1 MSSTHTPGEESPDD
15 DEIFPFIVDATTDRG
30 QHIFCKNLLLNLFE
44 PGISPCK
51 TEFPDVKIKRQIIDH
66 YLKDICNITQQ
77 YGIYSIEFTSPNHNN
92 RKYTIQTDDLDL
104 EFSKVFSEYIKSIQY
119 HNSQRANSIFTNEV
133 FAIIYSYIS
142 ILENEIPIT
151 NVSPTETSKHL
162 RVRHEITLLSSYLNI
177 IKENFT
183 KYVYKMQLYLRPF
196 YNILR
201 QQNNF
206 EWNTEHQTRFEEI
219 KKLLTE
225 QISNTIP
232 DSNQPFYAMCD
243 ASNFGIGAALL
254 QSHNGTNKM
263 NLISANSRLFTQA
276 ELRLSTLMREC
287 TAIIYTLTEYEFL
300 ILGSK
305 HPTVLFTDH
314 KPIIF
319 LFTQK
324 SNPNHRVYRF
334 QLILMKFPNLHI
346 VWTAGKNLALPDTLS
361 RNTPPE
367 LLTRKTTVE
376 IPKNIKFYLAENETS
391 PRLEC
396 KYAVKTDIE
405 QSQINSLQHFPLY
418 LDCQNNHYE
427 VDLLGTSTF
436 KPIPYSQWIKN
447 NTQQKRTK
455 QHPPKKDH
463 FPLIEKENLTDK
475 INLSGPQTNDS
486 KYTIN
491 QVFDLHDPLDT
502 IPLSKFE
509 IENIFLP
516 PTETITISTL
526 KQYQNLDPIIRQLK
540 SWHKYKTKPVKA
552 DSTILGNKTL
562 LRYFRKFNNT
572 TINENTD
579 LLEYNLNESTV
590 PCLPLSM
597 ILIAF
602 NISHTQNIKG
612 HSGSEKT
619 YSNFIQ
625 NFYFPNAPIW
635 IKVLCNDCIVCQLN
649 KPYPNQKQIA
659 QKQDFK
665 GQSLYFNHRISFDT
679 KGPIS
684 PSSEGNSYIMVIV
697 DAFTHYVA
705 LNPVPH
711 CNAYYAYTT
720 LYEHWIAKFGL
731 PEILVTD
738 NGTEFINNEIITLC
752 HLYNIKHKPRTSHA
766 PWTNGLVEGMNR
778 SLQEYLRCI
787 INGNDT
793 KYTEW
798 SADVKLFPLAYNS
811 QITTTLGMSPYEMV
825 FNQKPRKPIMFTANS
840 HKNAQGYCQPNK
852 DSICY
857 NLPLH
862 THDEDHFHHPQILKL
877 ASGTH
882 TEWILN
888 RDKKH
893 NEIYQ
898 KITKKLLQR
907 QNINEQ
913 INSRFTPASELKIGT
928 FVLIPNFNT
937 QKGIS
942 KKLQPLRKGPY
953 QIIAKPT
960 DVTYKITD
968 SNKKEIVQHRN
979 NLLPYY
985 PKEYALRELTQL
997 YSFTGLKIIQN
1008 EPHLKNTEQ
1017 NDNPTENQNTKPIAT
1032 KNNTQNHKESPKQR
1046 KNRKMTEQIIP
1057 QEQIDKSENR
1067 KTTRLR
1073 NQPRKNYKIF
1083 IPQSKILKKVE
1094 FQK

>member
-1 MSSTHTPGEESPDD
+1 MNGT
-15 DEIFPFIVDATTDRG
+15 
-30 QHIFCKNLLLNLFE
+30 QN
-44 PGISPCK
+44 
-51 TEFPDVKIKRQIIDH
+51 IKHD
-66 YLKDICNITQQ
+66 LK
-77 YGIYSIEFTSPNHNN
+77 
-92 RKYTIQTDDLDL
+92 KL
-104 EFSKVFSEYIKSIQY
+104 
-119 HNSQRANSIFTNEV
+119 
-133 FAIIYSYIS
+133 
-142 ILENEIPIT
+142 
-151 NVSPTETSKHL
+151 
-162 RVRHEITLLSSYLNI
+162 
-177 IKENFT
+177 
-183 KYVYKMQLYLRPF
+183 
-196 YNILR
+196 
-201 QQNNF
+201 
-206 EWNTEHQTRFEEI
+206 

-232 DSNQPFYAMCD
+232 DPNQPFYAMCD

-376 IPKNIKFYLAENETS
+376 IPKNIKIYLAENETS

-396 KYAVKTDIE
+396 KYAVKTDVE
-405 QSQINSLQHFPLY
+405 QSQINNLQHFPLY

-427 VDLLGTSTF
+427 VDLLGTSIF

-447 NTQQKRTK
+447 NTQQKRVK
-455 QHPPKKDH
+455 QHPHKKDL
-463 FPLIEKENLTDK
+463 FPLIEKENLTDE

-502 IPLSKFE
+502 IPLSKLE
-509 IENIFLP
+509 IANIFLP
-516 PTETITISTL
+516 PTDKVTINTL
-526 KQYQNLDPIIRQLK
+526 KQYQNLDPVIRQLK

-552 DSTILGNKTL
+552 DTTILGNKTL

-579 LLEYNLNESTV
+579 LLEYKLNESTV

-597 ILIAF
+597 IFIAF

-659 QKQDFK
+659 PKQDFK

-697 DAFTHYVA
+697 DAFTQYVA

-793 KYTEW
+793 RYTEWSADVKLFPLAYNSRIAKFGLPEILVTDNGTEFINNEIITLCHLYNIKHKPRTSHAPWTNGLVEGMNRSLQEYLRCIINGNDTRYTEW

-840 HKNAQGYCQPNK
+840 HKNAQSYCQPNK

-898 KITKKLLQR
+898 RVTKKLLQR

-913 INSRFTPASELKIGT
+913 INSRFTPAADLKIGT
-928 FVLIPNFNT
+928 FVLLPNYNT
-937 QKGIS
+937 
-942 KKLQPLRKGPY
+942 
-953 QIIAKPT
+953 
-960 DVTYKITD
+960 
-968 SNKKEIVQHRN
+968 
-979 NLLPYY
+979 
-985 PKEYALRELTQL
+985 
-997 YSFTGLKIIQN
+997 
-1008 EPHLKNTEQ
+1008 
-1017 NDNPTENQNTKPIAT
+1017 
-1032 KNNTQNHKESPKQR
+1032 
-1046 KNRKMTEQIIP
+1046 
-1057 QEQIDKSENR
+1057 
-1067 KTTRLR
+1067 
-1073 NQPRKNYKIF
+1073 
-1083 IPQSKILKKVE
+1083 
-1094 FQK
+1094 